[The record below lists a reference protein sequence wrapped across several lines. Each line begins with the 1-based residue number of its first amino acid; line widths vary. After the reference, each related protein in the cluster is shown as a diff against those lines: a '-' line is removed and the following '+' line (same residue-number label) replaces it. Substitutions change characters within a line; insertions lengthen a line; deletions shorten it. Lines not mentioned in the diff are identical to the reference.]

1 MIVLENHGRRFGLSH
16 GDSVEVRIWDTNGR
30 ILSGLFPIWDA
41 TSPQAVRGFV
51 DKNLTENSVEFGVGI
66 YDAESKQIIARL
78 DYDGLKIY
86 ELN

>member
-1 MIVLENHGRRFGLSH
+1 MIVLENHGKRFGLSH
-16 GDSVEVRIWDTNGR
+16 GDSVEVRTWDKNGR
-30 ILSGLFPIWDA
+30 ILAGLFPVWDA
-41 TSPQAVRGFV
+41 TTPQAVQGFV

-86 ELN
+86 ELD